1 MWVFRILYALF
12 IMAAFVLVRDTLGI
26 GMMQAVLY
34 SMGVIFAIVFIETLI
49 ADIKSYKFFGGVVGA
64 VIFLIIGY
72 SIASIF
78 DAYFNN
84 DSLRLAFYFF
94 VLYLGVNTGQKFSWI
109 IESLLTRLMAKQPKQ
124 IKYSASPK
132 VLDTSTLI
140 DGRMA
145 DIVDTGLIEGGL
157 VIPTFVLKELQNIA
171 DSHDHLRRQK
181 GRRGLDVLRR
191 LQEQT
196 VVPVE
201 INNSDFPE
209 IGTVDEKL
217 VALAKKL
224 KADIITTDFNLLKVA
239 EIQNIK
245 VLNINT
251 LSMAMRQSVL
261 PGEEFEIS
269 VVKEGKESNQGV
281 GYLDDGTMVVVE
293 NGRKLIGKTVKV
305 SVTSLLQTESG
316 RIIFTKVKY

>member
-1 MWVFRILYALF
+1 
-12 IMAAFVLVRDTLGI
+12 
-26 GMMQAVLY
+26 
-34 SMGVIFAIVFIETLI
+34 
-49 ADIKSYKFFGGVVGA
+49 
-64 VIFLIIGY
+64 
-72 SIASIF
+72 
-78 DAYFNN
+78 
-84 DSLRLAFYFF
+84 
-94 VLYLGVNTGQKFSWI
+94 
-109 IESLLTRLMAKQPKQ
+109 
-124 IKYSASPK
+124 
-132 VLDTSTLI
+132 
-140 DGRMA
+140 
-145 DIVDTGLIEGGL
+145 
-157 VIPTFVLKELQNIA
+157 
-171 DSHDHLRRQK
+171 
-181 GRRGLDVLRR
+181 
-191 LQEQT
+191 
-196 VVPVE
+196 
-201 INNSDFPE
+201 
-209 IGTVDEKL
+209 
-217 VALAKKL
+217 LAKKL

>member
-1 MWVFRILYALF
+1 MWIFRVVYAIFILV
-12 IMAAFVLVRDTLGI
+12 AFVLSRDKVAIT
-26 GMMQAVLY
+26 MEQAVLY
-34 SMGVIFAIVFIETLI
+34 PLGVIFAIVFIETLI
-49 ADIKSYKFFGGVVGA
+49 SDIKSYRFFSGA
-64 VIFLIIGY
+64 AGALIFLIIGY

-78 DAYFNN
+78 AAYFTS
-84 DSLRLAFYFF
+84 DALRLAFYFF
-94 VLYLGVNTGQKFSWI
+94 VLYIGVMTGQKTSWFFEALI
-109 IESLLTRLMAKQPKQ
+109 SKISVKQPKQ
-124 IKYSASPK
+124 PKYSSTAK

-145 DIVDTGLIEGGL
+145 DIVDTGIIEGAL

-181 GRRGLDVLRR
+181 GRRGLNVLKK

-196 VVPVE
+196 ILPVD
-201 INNSDFPE
+201 INNTDFND

-224 KADIITTDFNLLKVA
+224 KAGIITTDFNLLKVA
-239 EIQNIK
+239 EIQDIP
-245 VLNINT
+245 VLNVNT
-251 LSMAMRQSVL
+251 LAMAMRQTVL
-261 PGEEFEIS
+261 PGEDFDIN
-269 VVKEGKESNQGV
+269 VVKEGKEQNQGV

-293 NGRKLIGKTVKV
+293 NGRKLIGKTVRV

-316 RIIFTKVKY
+316 RIIFTKART

>member
-1 MWVFRILYALF
+1 MWIFRIVYAIF
-12 IMAAFVLVRDTLGI
+12 ILAAFVLGKDQIGI
-26 GMMQAVLY
+26 NTEQAVLY
-34 SMGVIFAIVFIETLI
+34 AIGVVFAIVFIETLI
-49 ADIKSYKFFGGVVGA
+49 SDIKSIRFFSGA
-64 VIFLIIGY
+64 FGALLFLIIGY

-78 DAYFNN
+78 AAYFTS
-84 DSLRLAFYFF
+84 DAVRLAFYFF
-94 VLYLGVNTGQKFSWI
+94 VLYIGVMTGQKTSWI
-109 IESLLTRLMAKQPKQ
+109 FEALIAKISVKQPKSP
-124 IKYSASPK
+124 KYSASPK

-145 DIVDTGLIEGGL
+145 DIVDTGIIEGAL

-181 GRRGLDVLRR
+181 GRRGLSVLKR

-196 VVPVE
+196 ILSVD
-201 INNSDFPE
+201 INDTDFSD

-224 KADIITTDFNLLKVA
+224 KGGIITTDFNLLKVA
-239 EIQNIK
+239 EIQDIP

-251 LSMAMRQSVL
+251 LAMAMRQTVL
-261 PGEEFEIS
+261 PGEDFEIS
-269 VVKEGKESNQGV
+269 VVKEGKEQNQGV

-293 NGRKLIGKTVKV
+293 NGRRLIGKTVAV
-305 SVTSLLQTESG
+305 SVTSLLQTDSG
-316 RIIFTKVKY
+316 RIIFTKVRN

>member
-1 MWVFRILYALF
+1 MWIFRVLYAIF
-12 IMAAFVLVRDTLGI
+12 IMVAFVLARDTLGI
-26 GMMQAVLY
+26 EMLPAILY
-34 SMGVIFAIVFIETLI
+34 SLGVIFAIVFIETLV
-49 ADIKSYKFFGGVVGA
+49 ADIKSYKFFAGAVGA
-64 VIFLIIGY
+64 ILFLVIGY

-78 DAYFNN
+78 DAYFKNEA
-84 DSLRLAFYFF
+84 LRLALYFF

-109 IESLLTRLMAKQPKQ
+109 LEGALSKLMAKQPKF
-124 IKYSASPK
+124 IKFSASPK
-132 VLDTSTLI
+132 ILDTSTLI

-181 GRRGLDVLRR
+181 GRRGLDVLQR

-196 VVPVE
+196 QLPVE
-201 INNSDFPE
+201 INNSDFPDVT
-209 IGTVDEKL
+209 TVDEKL

-293 NGRKLIGKTVKV
+293 NGRRLIGKSVKV
-305 SVTSLLQTESG
+305 NVTSLLQTESG

>member
-1 MWVFRILYALF
+1 MVFFR
-12 IMAAFVLVRDTLGI
+12 
-26 GMMQAVLY
+26 
-34 SMGVIFAIVFIETLI
+34 SLI
-49 ADIKSYKFFGGVVGA
+49 SKISV
-64 VIFLIIGY
+64 
-72 SIASIF
+72 
-78 DAYFNN
+78 
-84 DSLRLAFYFF
+84 
-94 VLYLGVNTGQKFSWI
+94 
-109 IESLLTRLMAKQPKQ
+109 KQPKQ
-124 IKYSASPK
+124 PKYSATAK

-145 DIVDTGLIEGGL
+145 DIVDTGIIEGAL

-181 GRRGLDVLRR
+181 GRRGLNVLKK

-196 VVPVE
+196 ILPVD
-201 INNSDFPE
+201 INNTDFND

-224 KADIITTDFNLLKVA
+224 KAGIITTDFNLLKVA
-239 EIQNIK
+239 EIQNIP

-251 LSMAMRQSVL
+251 LAMAMRQTVL
-261 PGEEFEIS
+261 PGEDFDIS
-269 VVKEGKESNQGV
+269 VVKEGKEQNQGV

-293 NGRKLIGKTVKV
+293 NGRKLIGKTVRV

-316 RIIFTKVKY
+316 RIIFTKARN

>member
-1 MWVFRILYALF
+1 MWIFRIAYAIF
-12 IMAAFVLVRDTLGI
+12 IMVAFVLSKDIVGI
-26 GMMQAVLY
+26 TMEQAVLY
-34 SMGVIFAIVFIETLI
+34 SFGVIFAIVFIETLI
-49 ADIKSYKFFGGVVGA
+49 SDIKSYRFFSGA
-64 VIFLIIGY
+64 FGALIFLIIGY
-72 SIASIF
+72 SVASIF
-78 DAYFNN
+78 AAYFTS
-84 DSLRLAFYFF
+84 DALRLAFYFF
-94 VLYLGVNTGQKFSWI
+94 VLYTGVMIGQKSSWI
-109 IESLLTRLMAKQPKQ
+109 FEALISKLSVKQPKQ
-124 IKYSASPK
+124 PKYTASAK

-145 DIVDTGLIEGGL
+145 DIVETGIIEGAL

-181 GRRGLDVLRR
+181 GRRGLNVLKR

-196 VVPVE
+196 ILPVD
-201 INNSDFPE
+201 INNTDFSD

-224 KADIITTDFNLLKVA
+224 KAGIITTDFNLLKVA
-239 EIQNIK
+239 EIQDIV

-251 LSMAMRQSVL
+251 LAMAMRQSVL
-261 PGEEFEIS
+261 PGEDFDIN
-269 VVKEGKESNQGV
+269 VVKEGKEQNQGV

-293 NGRKLIGKTVKV
+293 NGRKLISKTVKV

-316 RIIFTKVKY
+316 RIIFTKVKN

>member
-1 MWVFRILYALF
+1 M
-12 IMAAFVLVRDTLGI
+12 
-26 GMMQAVLY
+26 
-34 SMGVIFAIVFIETLI
+34 
-49 ADIKSYKFFGGVVGA
+49 
-64 VIFLIIGY
+64 
-72 SIASIF
+72 
-78 DAYFNN
+78 
-84 DSLRLAFYFF
+84 
-94 VLYLGVNTGQKFSWI
+94 
-109 IESLLTRLMAKQPKQ
+109 KQPKQ
-124 IKYSASPK
+124 PKYSATAK

-145 DIVDTGLIEGGL
+145 DIVDTGIIEGGAL

-181 GRRGLDVLRR
+181 GGRRGLNVLKK

-196 VVPVE
+196 ILPVD
-201 INNSDFPE
+201 INNTDFND

-224 KADIITTDFNLLKVA
+224 KAGIITTDFNLLKVA
-239 EIQNIK
+239 EIQNIP

-251 LSMAMRQSVL
+251 LAMAMRQTVL
-261 PGEEFEIS
+261 PPGEDFDIS
-269 VVKEGKESNQGV
+269 VVKEGKEQNQGGV

-293 NGRKLIGKTVKV
+293 NGRKLIGKTVRV

-316 RIIFTKVKY
+316 RIIFTKARN

>member
-1 MWVFRILYALF
+1 MWVFRILYAVF

-26 GMMQAVLY
+26 GMPQAVLY

-49 ADIKSYKFFGGVVGA
+49 ADIKSYKFYGGLAGA
-64 VIFLIIGY
+64 VVAIIAAY
-72 SIASIF
+72 FIASIF
-78 DAYFNN
+78 ETYFNN

-94 VLYLGVNTGQKFSWI
+94 ALYLGVATGQKFSWI
-109 IESLLTRLMAKQPKQ
+109 IENVLSRLMAKQPKQ
-124 IKYSASPK
+124 IKFSASSK

-157 VIPTFVLKELQNIA
+157 VIPTFILKELQNIA

-181 GRRGLDVLRR
+181 GRRGLDVLKR

-196 VVPVE
+196 AVPVE
-201 INNSDFPE
+201 INNTDFLE

-305 SVTSLLQTESG
+305 NVTSLLQTESG

>member
-1 MWVFRILYALF
+1 MWIFRILYAIF
-12 IMAAFVLVRDTLGI
+12 IMVAFVLIRDKVSIT
-26 GMMQAVLY
+26 MEQAVLY
-34 SMGVIFAIVFIETLI
+34 SLGVIFAIVFIETLI
-49 ADIKSYKFFGGVVGA
+49 SDIKSYRFFSGA
-64 VIFLIIGY
+64 AGALIFLIIGY

-78 DAYFNN
+78 AAYFTS
-84 DSLRLAFYFF
+84 DALRLAFYFF
-94 VLYLGVNTGQKFSWI
+94 VLYLGVMTGQKTSWFFEAVI
-109 IESLLTRLMAKQPKQ
+109 NKISAKQPKQ
-124 IKYSASPK
+124 PKYVSSAK

-145 DIVDTGLIEGGL
+145 DIVDTGIIEGAL

-181 GRRGLDVLRR
+181 GRRGLNVLKR

-196 VVPVE
+196 ILPVD
-201 INNSDFPE
+201 INNTDFSD

-224 KADIITTDFNLLKVA
+224 KAGIVTTDFNLLKVA
-239 EIQNIK
+239 EIQEIP

-251 LSMAMRQSVL
+251 LAMAMRQTVL
-261 PGEEFEIS
+261 PGEDFEIS
-269 VVKEGKESNQGV
+269 VVKEGKEQNQGV
-281 GYLDDGTMVVVE
+281 GYLDDGTMIVVE

-316 RIIFTKVKY
+316 RIIFTKART